1 MFKLHSKA
9 SSATEAIE
17 YVPAGANL
25 NPGVLVKYSSGV
37 LVVATTE
44 PEYVTLGSAKS
55 GEKVPVKRILEDEI
69 YETVLNA
76 AGTSLKLG
84 DKVTVA
90 TGGDKVT
97 ATTTDGIFELVAIDG
112 TTSGSKVRGLFR
124 R

>member
-9 SSATEAIE
+9 SPATEAIE
-17 YVPAGANL
+17 YVPAGANIDL
-25 NPGVLVKYSSGV
+25 GVLVKYNNGV
-37 LVVATTE
+37 LVVATTD

-55 GEKVPVKRILEDEI
+55 GEKIPVKRILEDEI
-69 YETVLNA
+69 YETTLNA

-84 DKVTVA
+84 NKVTVA

-97 ATTTDGIFELVAIDG
+97 ATTTDGIFEIVAMDG
-112 TTSGSKVRGLFR
+112 TASGSKVRGLFR

>member
-9 SSATEAIE
+9 SAATEAIE

-25 NPGVLVKYSSGV
+25 GVGILVKYSSGV
-37 LVVATTE
+37 LVAASTD

-55 GEKVPVKRILEDEI
+55 GELIPVKRILEDEI
-69 YETVLNA
+69 YETTFNA
-76 AGTSLKLG
+76 SASSLHLG

-90 TGGDKVT
+90 SNGDQVT
-97 ATTTDGIFELVAIDG
+97 ATTTNGIFEIVAMDG
-112 TTSGSKVRGLFR
+112 TSSGSKVRGLFR

>member
-9 SSATEAIE
+9 SPATEAIE

-25 NPGVLVKYSSGV
+25 TPGVLVKYSSGV
-37 LVVATTE
+37 LVIATTE

-55 GEKVPVKRILEDEI
+55 GEKIPVKRILEDEI
-69 YETVLNA
+69 YETTLNA

-90 TGGDKVT
+90 TNGAQVT
-97 ATTTDGIFELVAIDG
+97 ATTTDGIFKIVAIDG
-112 TTSGSKVRGLFR
+112 TASGSKVRGLFR